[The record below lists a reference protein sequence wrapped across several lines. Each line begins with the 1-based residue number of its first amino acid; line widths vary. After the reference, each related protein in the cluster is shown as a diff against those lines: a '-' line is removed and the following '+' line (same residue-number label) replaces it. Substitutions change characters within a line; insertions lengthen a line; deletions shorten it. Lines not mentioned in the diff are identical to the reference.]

1 MDLAH
6 AVDGSQAEWAR
17 SVLDGVRK
25 VVTTQEFLGKGAHVL
40 KFWMIDPGV
49 VLERVVVDF
58 GGVRD
63 SYLGPPES
71 VRVDSP

>member
-1 MDLAH
+1 MDLAL
-6 AVDGSQAEWAR
+6 AVDGAQAEWAR

-25 VVTTQEFLGKGAHVL
+25 VVTTHEFVEKGAHVL

-49 VLERVVVDF
+49 VLERIAVDF
-58 GGVRD
+58 GGERD

-71 VRVDSP
+71 VRLDSP